1 MNSARLTLPRG
12 PRRTI
17 DWLLVDGVT
26 AGSGEAFDWT
36 NLKVPRGCS
45 RKGQGRV
52 DVACHVIDTHI
63 EPASFEFN
71 GTL

>member
-1 MNSARLTLPRG
+1 MSARLTLPRG

-45 RKGQGRV
+45 RKGWILAGGLNPVRPGRFPR
-52 DVACHVIDTHI
+52 HVI
-63 EPASFEFN
+63 
-71 GTL
+71 